1 MLEHWIWFAELK
13 LPYRLKA
20 LLLEQCGSPE
30 ALYEEDPMFLP
41 SLDGLDLEKRKLL
54 REKDLSAAGQIL
66 SDCDKMGIWALPL
79 SDDAYPFRLKNIP
92 DPPFVLYG
100 KGELPRMDERAVI
113 SIVGTRK
120 PSAYG
125 LDASRRLGYQI
136 GCCGGI
142 VVSGMAL
149 GVDASAMEGALLSG
163 TEVIGVLGCGPD
175 VVYPRRNQQIYN
187 SVCTQGCI
195 LSEYPPKTQP
205 TTWSFPQRNRIIAG
219 LSCGVVLVESP
230 EHSGSLITA
239 ERARDQGR
247 DIFAVPGNIDMPG
260 FVGSNRILREGA
272 VPVACGW
279 DVLGEYESVY
289 PDTVI
294 CKPQTQPPA
303 PAPVE
308 KTAAISK
315 IKEGT
320 RTAASKKMIDKSEP
334 SPYIDPANSLP
345 KLSDQEQAVVDILR
359 SGSCLVE
366 ELVVKSG
373 IPAGKLMGTLTMLEI
388 KKVMKRLPGKR
399 VALNTDTM
407 G

>member
-13 LPYRLKA
+13 IPYKLKK
-20 LLLEQCGSPE
+20 LLLEYCGSPE
-30 ALYEEDPMFLP
+30 ALYEENPMYLP
-41 SLDGLDLEKRKLL
+41 EVEDLDLEKRKIL
-54 REKDLSAAGQIL
+54 RQKDLSAVNQIL
-66 SDCDKMGIWALPL
+66 SDCDELGIWVL
-79 SDDAYPFRLKNIP
+79 SLGDEAYPLRLKNIP

-100 KGELPRMDERAVI
+100 KGELPEMDDRAVI

-120 PSAYG
+120 ASPYG
-125 LDASRRLGYQI
+125 LEVSRRLGYQI

-149 GVDASAMEGALLSG
+149 GIDGSAMEGALLSG

-175 VVYPRRNQQIYN
+175 VIYPRRNQ
-187 SVCTQGCI
+187 SVYDGICRHGCI

-205 TTWSFPQRNRIIAG
+205 APWNFPQRNRIISG

-239 ERARDQGR
+239 ERGRDQGR
-247 DIFAVPGNIDMPG
+247 DIFAVPGNVDMAG
-260 FVGSNRILREGA
+260 FVGSNRMLREGA
-272 VPVACGW
+272 IPVACGW
-279 DVLGEYESVY
+279 DVLSEYESVY

-303 PAPVE
+303 PVPEVKKPAREPAI
-308 KTAAISK
+308 KPKKKAADK
-315 IKEGT
+315 II
-320 RTAASKKMIDKSEP
+320 IDKQKP
-334 SPYIDPANSLP
+334 SPYIDPAGQLP
-345 KLSDQEQAVVDILR
+345 KLNQTEQVIVDILR
-359 SGSCLVE
+359 DGPCLVE

-373 IPAGKLMGTLTMLEI
+373 IPAGKILGTLTMLEI

>member
-1 MLEHWIWFAELK
+1 MLEHWIWLAELK

-20 LLLEQCGSPE
+20 MLLEQSGSPE
-30 ALYEEDPMFLP
+30 ALYEEDPMCLP
-41 SLDGLDLEKRKLL
+41 SLEGLDLEKRKLL
-54 REKDLSAAGQIL
+54 REKDLTAAGQIL
-66 SDCDKMGIWALPL
+66 SDCDELGIWVLPL
-79 SDDAYPFRLKNIP
+79 SDGAYPFRLKNIP

-100 KGELPRMDERAVI
+100 KGELPHMDDRAVI

-120 PSAYG
+120 PSPYG
-125 LDASRRLGYQI
+125 LDVSRRLGYQI

-149 GVDASAMEGALLSG
+149 GIDASAMEGALLSG

-175 VVYPRRNQQIYN
+175 VVYPRRNRQIYS

-205 TTWSFPQRNRIIAG
+205 TTWAFPQRNRIIAG

-239 ERARDQGR
+239 ERGRDQGR

-272 VPVACGW
+272 IPVACGW
-279 DVLGEYESVY
+279 DVIGEYESIY
-289 PDTVI
+289 PDTVV
-294 CKPQTQPPA
+294 CRPQAQPPA

-308 KTAAISK
+308 NTAAFNHVKESSK
-315 IKEGT
+315 
-320 RTAASKKMIDKSEP
+320 TAASKIIIDKSEP
-334 SPYIDPANSLP
+334 SPYIDRADRLP

-359 SGSCLVE
+359 SGPCLVE